1 MVVEKGVL
9 FSMKSTCKLL
19 VKVFVLIAFLYLT
32 PFASGLKHCFR
43 NADDLLNNFV
53 YKQKTIN
60 SSLSLKDSLNVLSY
74 NSNLTIPKE
83 DISEVE
89 TTQDNPSV
97 VPKTTDEQKDTSQ
110 SKDDGKNNK
119 AESSDKKTEEKSED
133 KKVKS
138 TGKRVYIY
146 DTHQDESYKGGK
158 TVLDAAAIL
167 AQKLEDRGIKVVLET
182 NDFIRY
188 RDTHG
193 LTYNESYVVSYKY
206 LNEALVNYG
215 GFDMCL
221 DLHRDSIPREAS
233 YINIDGKNYAKGMFV
248 VGGLGKNAKTATKL
262 STTLADTI
270 NAKKN
275 GIMKGVMTRE
285 AYYNQEVA
293 KNIVLMELGGDV
305 NTFEEVSNSLD
316 VIADG
321 IHDVLTKE

>member
-119 AESSDKKTEEKSED
+119 AENSDKKTEEKSED

-146 DTHQDESYKGGK
+146 DTRMK
-158 TVLDAAAIL
+158 AI
-167 AQKLEDRGIKVVLET
+167 R
-182 NDFIRY
+182 
-188 RDTHG
+188 
-193 LTYNESYVVSYKY
+193 
-206 LNEALVNYG
+206 
-215 GFDMCL
+215 
-221 DLHRDSIPREAS
+221 
-233 YINIDGKNYAKGMFV
+233 
-248 VGGLGKNAKTATKL
+248 
-262 STTLADTI
+262 
-270 NAKKN
+270 
-275 GIMKGVMTRE
+275 
-285 AYYNQEVA
+285 VA
-293 KNIVLMELGGDV
+293 KRCWMLRLFWRRSWRTAALRWFWKPMISSV
-305 NTFEEVSNSLD
+305 T
-316 VIADG
+316 VIRMD
-321 IHDVLTKE
+321 

>member
-119 AESSDKKTEEKSED
+119 AENSDKKTEEKSED

-146 DTHQDESYKGGK
+146 DTHQDESYKRVVNGAGCRGYSGAEAGGPRH
-158 TVLDAAAIL
+158 
-167 AQKLEDRGIKVVLET
+167 QGGSG
-182 NDFIRY
+182 NHDFIRY

-193 LTYNESYVVSYKY
+193 S
-206 LNEALVNYG
+206 
-215 GFDMCL
+215 
-221 DLHRDSIPREAS
+221 
-233 YINIDGKNYAKGMFV
+233 
-248 VGGLGKNAKTATKL
+248 
-262 STTLADTI
+262 
-270 NAKKN
+270 
-275 GIMKGVMTRE
+275 
-285 AYYNQEVA
+285 
-293 KNIVLMELGGDV
+293 DV
-305 NTFEEVSNSLD
+305 
-316 VIADG
+316 
-321 IHDVLTKE
+321 

>member
-1 MVVEKGVL
+1 
-9 FSMKSTCKLL
+9 MKSTCKLL

-119 AESSDKKTEEKSED
+119 AENSDKKTEEKSED

-146 DTHQDESYKGGK
+146 DTHQDESYKGNSSSFPWSHYFCPGCK
-158 TVLDAAAIL
+158 HCAGSGNCTGSDLCGRSDAE
-167 AQKLEDRGIKVVLET
+167 QYQG
-182 NDFIRY
+182 
-188 RDTHG
+188 
-193 LTYNESYVVSYKY
+193 
-206 LNEALVNYG
+206 
-215 GFDMCL
+215 C
-221 DLHRDSIPREAS
+221 
-233 YINIDGKNYAKGMFV
+233 
-248 VGGLGKNAKTATKL
+248 
-262 STTLADTI
+262 
-270 NAKKN
+270 
-275 GIMKGVMTRE
+275 
-285 AYYNQEVA
+285 
-293 KNIVLMELGGDV
+293 
-305 NTFEEVSNSLD
+305 
-316 VIADG
+316 
-321 IHDVLTKE
+321 

>member
-119 AESSDKKTEEKSED
+119 AENSDKKTEEKSED

-146 DTHQDESYKGGK
+146 DTHQDENYKGGK

-248 VGGLGKNAKTATKL
+248 VGGLGKL
-262 STTLADTI
+262 SL
-270 NAKKN
+270 
-275 GIMKGVMTRE
+275 
-285 AYYNQEVA
+285 
-293 KNIVLMELGGDV
+293 
-305 NTFEEVSNSLD
+305 
-316 VIADG
+316 
-321 IHDVLTKE
+321 IHI